1 MAKGLFRNLDS
12 RRPATEPSAAPAD
25 VAVAPRKA
33 ALAPSRQGKRA
44 LTVYVTPETWREL
57 RQIGLDEG
65 ATMQALVG
73 EALDL
78 LARSRGKHP
87 FGEK

>member
-1 MAKGLFRNLDS
+1 MSIAPKGLFRNLDS
-12 RRPATEPSAAPAD
+12 RRPTAEPAMAPESPRPVARAA
-25 VAVAPRKA
+25 
-33 ALAPSRQGKRA
+33 SRQGKRA
-44 LTVYVTPETWREL
+44 LTVYVSPDTWRDL

-65 ATMQALVG
+65 ASMQALVG

-87 FGEK
+87 FGER